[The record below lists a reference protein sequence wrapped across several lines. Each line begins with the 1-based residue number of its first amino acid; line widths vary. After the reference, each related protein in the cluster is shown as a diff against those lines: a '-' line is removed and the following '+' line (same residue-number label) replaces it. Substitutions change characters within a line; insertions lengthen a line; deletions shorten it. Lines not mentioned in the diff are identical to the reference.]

1 VNKVGQ
7 FLSSSVVRNIFG
19 QTNTKLNLRRIMDE
33 GKILLVNLSK

>member
-19 QTNTKLNLRRIMDE
+19 QTNTKLNLRKIMDE